1 VTVEEAI
8 RTSIV
13 YETKVRDVYFGAVDA
28 AKREDA
34 KRVFQLMAD
43 EEQRHVDYLEAK
55 LQQWNED
62 GTVTADGL
70 TTSVPSA
77 ETIERGIETLE
88 EKVGGK
94 EGTVELQWL
103 RKAHGVERETSD
115 FYQRMVNELPDEAKG
130 LFKRFLEIEEGHL
143 ALVQAQI
150 DQALGTGYWFDV
162 REFDLEG

>member
-8 RTSIV
+8 KTSIV

-103 RKAHGVERETSD
+103 RTPHGVERETSD

>member
-8 RTSIV
+8 KTSIV

-28 AKREDA
+28 AEREDA

-43 EEQRHVDYLEAK
+43 EEQSHVDYLEAK

-70 TTSVPSA
+70 TTAVPSA
-77 ETIERGIETLE
+77 ETIEQGVETLE

-115 FYQRMVNELPDEAKG
+115 FYQRMVDELPDEAKG

>member
-8 RTSIV
+8 KTSIV

>member
-1 VTVEEAI
+1 
-8 RTSIV
+8 
-13 YETKVRDVYFGAVDA
+13 
-28 AKREDA
+28 
-34 KRVFQLMAD
+34 
-43 EEQRHVDYLEAK
+43 
-55 LQQWNED
+55 
-62 GTVTADGL
+62 
-70 TTSVPSA
+70 
-77 ETIERGIETLE
+77 
-88 EKVGGK
+88 
-94 EGTVELQWL
+94 VELQWL